1 MINRTYIKDLKNFIG
16 KSVTIAG
23 WVDVRR
29 DQGKLVFVDLR
40 DMTGRVQCVILPKSV
55 SKETDRPDFQNE
67 SHRPN
72 HTEAME
78 QIKEVRNEWALKF
91 EGMVNKRPE
100 KNIKAGALNGDI
112 EIEVTKVEILSKA
125 LPLPFDMSLEGY
137 NLELT
142 AELDNRA
149 LVLRQQKIQA
159 IFKIQETVIDS
170 FREYMKKNMFF
181 EFQAPAIAPATA
193 EGGAEVFQINYFDK
207 KAYLSQSPQLYK
219 QIVMSAFE
227 RCFSVNKVF
236 RAEPSST
243 TRHLTEIVSLDAEM
257 AFIDSWTDVRDMAEG
272 TVRYILE
279 QVTKRNEEH
288 LKILGVELPKMIEK
302 TPSLSLREVQQKI
315 FEKYGRDVRG
325 EKDTNPE
332 DERQICEIVKEET
345 GSDFVFIYG
354 YPTRK
359 KPFYVYPNPE
369 EPEYNEGMDLI
380 CRGVEWLSGGRR
392 INDYNQLLEHVKIW
406 NMDPNKIKMFLEAF
420 KYGVP
425 PEGGFAF
432 GAERITMQLLGLK
445 NIREACMFPRDM
457 NRIDERLGSEGY

>member
-1 MINRTYIKDLKNFIG
+1 MKDRIYIKDLNSFIG
-16 KSVTIAG
+16 SEVVIAG

-29 DQGKLVFVDLR
+29 DQGKMIFLDFR
-40 DMTGRVQCVILPKSV
+40 DMTGKVQGVILPNYT
-55 SKETDRPDFQNE
+55 ETL
-67 SHRPN
+67 
-72 HTEAME
+72 
-78 QIKEVRNEWALKF
+78 EVGKTLRNEFVVKVK
-91 EGMVNKRPE
+91 GKVNERPE
-100 KNIKAGALNGDI
+100 RNKKIDILNGELEL
-112 EIEVTKVEILSKA
+112 EIIGISILSEA
-125 LPLPFDMSLEGY
+125 APLPFDLSIGGY

-142 AELDNRA
+142 TELDNRA
-149 LVLRQQKIQA
+149 LVLRQPKVQA
-159 IFKIQETVIDS
+159 IFKVQETVIDS
-170 FREYMKKNMFF
+170 FREFMKKNMFF
-181 EFQAPAIAPATA
+181 EFQAPSIVPATA
-193 EGGAEVFQINYFDK
+193 EGGAEVFKIDYFDK

-257 AFIDSWTDVRDMAEG
+257 AFIDSWIDVRDMAEE
-272 TVRYILE
+272 TVKYILE
-279 QVTKRNEEH
+279 QVKIKNSTH
-288 LKILGVELPKMIEK
+288 LKLLNVDLPVMIDK
-302 TPSLSLREVQQKI
+302 TPTLSLREVQQKI
-315 FEKYGRDVRG
+315 FDVYSRDVRG
-325 EKDTNPE
+325 EKDTNAQ
-332 DERQICEIVKEET
+332 DEREICEIIKKET

-359 KPFYVYPNPE
+359 KPFYVYPNPV

-392 INDYNQLLEHVKIW
+392 INDYNQLVDHVNKW
-406 NMDPNKIKMFLEAF
+406 EMDPNKVKMFLEAF

-445 NIREACMFPRDM
+445 NIREACIFPRDM
-457 NRIDERLGSEGY
+457 NRIDERLNEEGY

>member
-1 MINRTYIKDLKNFIG
+1 MKERIYIKDLNKYQG
-16 KSVTIAG
+16 AEVLIAG

-29 DQGKLVFVDLR
+29 DQGKMIFLDFR
-40 DMTGRVQCVILPKSV
+40 DMTGRVQGVILPNYT
-55 SKETDRPDFQNE
+55 ETLE
-67 SHRPN
+67 IGK
-72 HTEAME
+72 TL
-78 QIKEVRNEWALKF
+78 RNEFVVKVK
-91 EGMVNKRPE
+91 GKVNERPE
-100 KNIKAGALNGDI
+100 RNKKLDILNGELELEIMEI
-112 EIEVTKVEILSKA
+112 EILAESA
-125 LPLPFDMSLEGY
+125 PLPFDLSLTGY

-142 AELDNRA
+142 TELDNRA
-149 LVLRQQKIQA
+149 LVLRQPTVQA
-159 IFKIQETVIDS
+159 IFKIEETVIDS
-170 FREYMKKNMFF
+170 FREFMKQNMFF
-181 EFQAPAIAPATA
+181 EFQAPSMVPATA
-193 EGGAEVFQINYFDK
+193 EGGAEVFSIDYFGK
-207 KAYLSQSPQLYK
+207 KAFLSQSPQLYK

-257 AFIDSWTDVRDMAEG
+257 AFIDSWRDVRDMAEN
-272 TVRYILE
+272 TVRHILK
-279 QVTKRNEEH
+279 QVETKNAEH
-288 LKILGVELPKMIEK
+288 LKLLNVDLPKMIDI
-302 TPSLSLREVQQKI
+302 TPTLSLREVQDKI
-315 FEKYGRDVRG
+315 FEVYNRDVRG
-325 EKDTNPE
+325 EKDTNAQ
-332 DERQICEIVKEET
+332 DEREICEIIKKET

-359 KPFYVYPNPE
+359 KPFYIYPNPQ

-392 INDYNQLLEHVKIW
+392 INDYNQLIDHVNKW
-406 NMDPNKIKMFLEAF
+406 EMDPAKVKMFLEAF

-457 NRIDERLGSEGY
+457 NRIDERLTDEGY